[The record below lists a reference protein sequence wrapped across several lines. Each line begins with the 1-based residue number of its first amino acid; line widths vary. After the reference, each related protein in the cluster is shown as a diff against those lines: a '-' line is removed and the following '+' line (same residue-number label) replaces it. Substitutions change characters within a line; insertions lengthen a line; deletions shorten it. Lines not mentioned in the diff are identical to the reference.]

1 MTRNP
6 VFMSAALAVLFAAS
20 ALAAD
25 ERLTVVELF
34 TSQGCS
40 SCPPADALLGE
51 LARRPDLLA
60 LSEHVDYWDYLGWK
74 DPFASRQNTER
85 QRAYARRLGLSYVY
99 TPQMVLQGGQ
109 QAPGADRTAVLTL
122 IAQQIGVQQ
131 AARQAAAQQAGSPQ
145 ADPPDVDIPDVDIPD
160 VDIEV
165 AESPDGELVARL
177 AAAALSEPADV
188 WLVQFDPSHST
199 RVSAGENSGHQV
211 RNHNVVRGFTRLA
224 TWRGEATTLPIF
236 AGTTPSASETASGGA
251 AGGANWAVLVQQSEG
266 GRILGAAR
274 FTVPAR

>member
-1 MTRNP
+1 MTRTP
-6 VFMSAALAVLFAAS
+6 LVISAALAVLCAVPAT
-20 ALAAD
+20 AAD
-25 ERLTVVELF
+25 DRLTVVELF

-51 LARRPDLLA
+51 LSRRSDVLA

-109 QAPGADRTAVLTL
+109 QAAGADRTTVLTL
-122 IAQQIGVQQ
+122 IAQRTGVQQ
-131 AARQAAAQQAGSPQ
+131 AAARAGSQQ
-145 ADPPDVDIPDVDIPD
+145 ADPQDVDIDVFQ
-160 VDIEV
+160 EK
-165 AESPDGELVARL
+165 DGELVVRL
-177 AAAALSEPADV
+177 AAAALREPADV

-199 RVSAGENSGHQV
+199 QVGAGENGGRQM

-224 TWRGEATTLPIF
+224 SWHGEAATLPI
-236 AGTTPSASETASGGA
+236 SAARETQTGGA
-251 AGGANWAVLVQQSEG
+251 TGVANWAVVVQESDG

-274 FTVPAR
+274 CKFPAG